1 MSTPQR
7 SKCLTAAVV
16 EPAGPLRSL
25 TGRLLPPLL
34 VRVPVPEDVLQIPK
48 VVQQELEF
56 DLSKLTEEERA
67 AIGHRKDLEA
77 VSRYPVEELHA
88 RAVKAEAEIGSLMVY
103 LMNKHGPGGV
113 CEQKEKRG
121 AVRAQL
127 SMLRQL
133 VDTLLQDEAKEE
145 GARLEELVK
154 YLRTVPTFNE
164 LSESVITS
172 IAHSVEPQS
181 FAEGDVI
188 LKKGQ
193 KGGAFYMIHSGEVG
207 FSLNDDGKMNK
218 SRGKSEFFGEI
229 GLMSDDHLV
238 TATAIAKTACECY
251 VLSKARFDEL
261 VRESMKALT
270 GARDMP
276 VRTRSK
282 TEVAEASYAK
292 MGVKTKQKTSLVS
305 ESFKTVHR
313 CVHDGPRRSAQ
324 TVLRLPCWTNPFWD
338 PEPPMRRSMPKPTP
352 SARQYH
358 PPCGPRLSPRCVVAD

>member
-1 MSTPQR
+1 MSTPHR
-7 SKCLTAAVV
+7 NAPTAFAFNAAVV
-16 EPAGPLRSL
+16 ETAGLLDPLRSL
-25 TGRLLPPLL
+25 TGSVAA

-251 VLSKARFDEL
+251 ALSKARFDEL
-261 VRESMKALT
+261 VRESMQALMSN
-270 GARDMP
+270 RDMP

-313 CVHDGPRRSAQ
+313 CGALRSSAQ
-324 TVLRLPCWTNPFWD
+324 ARRQCERGAAGVRED
-338 PEPPMRRSMPKPTP
+338 PTCCVCGLGNRPDRSI
-352 SARQYH
+352 
-358 PPCGPRLSPRCVVAD
+358 